1 MAWED
6 VLRIVNAL
14 SRSAPPDPRRPRS
27 APLDPKPPAARPER
41 LCPRRILPQTVPGR
55 AAPLNWIDK
64 AKCVSCL
71 VHCHGRHRA
80 LTAVCLS
87 SVWMPYPGKHA
98 HKSRPCGN
106 SDKKG
111 RPTAKIREDA
121 AGAWAPA
128 RRAKPPTTAR
138 GDWARGDWAES
149 LVESRIIRRES
160 HLQQGLPFRERQRQ
174 TGAVPVFEPMLSS
187 FGGRIRKRSA

>member
-1 MAWED
+1 MGGRAAD
-6 VLRIVNAL
+6 RQ
-14 SRSAPPDPRRPRS
+14 RPLPIRAARS

-106 SDKKG
+106 SDGKG

-128 RRAKPPTTAR
+128 RREKPPTTAR
-138 GDWARGDWAES
+138 GKARA